1 MASEA
6 LTGPE
11 ARRRRPHGGS
21 VCGRLVL
28 GMLAV
33 QVVDDWA
40 SLFARWKRLAKAKP
54 FWS

>member
-6 LTGPE
+6 LTG
-11 ARRRRPHGGS
+11 RRRAGGGDA
-21 VCGRLVL
+21 VAQCAVGWVL

-33 QVVDDWA
+33 QVVDDWPN
-40 SLFARWKRLAKAKP
+40 LFPRWKRLAKAKP